1 MGLAHSPRITTN
13 GLIFALDSGNDKSY
27 KGPAMQNFLNQINNN
42 NSSGAG
48 KSITSGTQEVLIP
61 QLGISTVKF
70 SSIQNDYPAVSTDCC
85 PSPFGFSGGFTVI
98 PSTLYTYGIVYKV
111 ESGYTHP
118 NYMYR
123 YEYTASG
130 GTYVT
135 EAGVHNSSNRIHL
148 GDGWYWAWGT
158 FTTQATTNWVG
169 YCGAYYYRYST
180 TADKLYV
187 AKVFI
192 AQGDYTQLH
201 PRYWPDVNTT
211 RANTSTH
218 TDLIVSS
225 TSITASSLTYANNGS
240 YTFNGSTDVIR
251 VSKNLLSGTSD
262 FTITV
267 IARTTNIS
275 STDYICGNYG
285 LGNNGLEFYFGS
297 SKIILYAVGTY
308 LTGTTTLSSNVW
320 YHLTAVRSAGVAT
333 IYINGNFEISGA
345 MTGNIPT
352 TNPFTIG
359 NGHDYTS
366 EAFSGNIPYVKVYNI
381 ALSASEVK
389 QNFNAL
395 RGRYGL

>member
-1 MGLAHSPRITTN
+1 MGLSHSPKIVTN
-13 GLIFALDSGNDKSY
+13 GLVFALDAGNDRSY
-27 KGPAMQNFLNQINNN
+27 KGPVVTNRLNQITNND
-42 NSSGAG
+42 SSGAG
-48 KSITSGTQEVLIP
+48 KSITSGTQEVFIP
-61 QLGISTVKF
+61 QLGTSTVKF
-70 SSIQNDYPAVSTDCC
+70 SSVQNNYPAVSADCC
-85 PSPFGFSGGFTVI
+85 PSLFAFSSGVTVT
-98 PSTLYTYGIVYKV
+98 PSTLYTYSIVYKV
-111 ESGYTHP
+111 ESGYTNP

-123 YEYTASG
+123 YEYTSSV

-135 EAGVHNSSNRIHL
+135 EGGVHNDSNRIHL

-158 FTTQATTNWVG
+158 FTTQATTNWIS
-169 YCGAYYYRYST
+169 YSAAFYYRYST
-180 TADKLYV
+180 SADRLYI
-187 AKVFI
+187 AKVMLV
-192 AQGDYTQLH
+192 QGDYTQLH
-201 PRYWPDVNTT
+201 PRYWPDVNTA

-218 TDLIVSS
+218 VDMIVPS
-225 TSITASSLTYANNGS
+225 TTITASGLTYANNGS

-262 FTITV
+262 FTITA

-285 LGNNGLEFYFGS
+285 LGNNGLEFYFGG
-297 SKIILYAVGTY
+297 SKITLYAVGTY

-345 MTGNIPT
+345 MTGSIPT

-366 EAFSGNIPYVKVYNI
+366 EAFSGNIPYVKVYDR
-381 ALSASEVK
+381 ALSANEIK
-389 QNFNAL
+389 ENFNAL
-395 RGRYGL
+395 RGRYGI